1 LLRIGG
7 CCTGFLEPKSASTA
21 SYLTGGS
28 MSAEDSQEQ
37 DGLEK
42 HYEFIILGTG
52 LVQSILSCV
61 ASKHGIKVLH
71 LDKNDFYGE
80 AYSSN
85 NLSSHKA
92 HYEALRARNED
103 TAATAVPQDGA
114 EGVSV
119 SLIADVDD
127 VFVVDMKNIMGAE
140 VQAAAPRKPS
150 DSSKAHPACWGYTM
164 ERERRTAASAAEAE
178 QQSLTHPVFRNYVK
192 HSHLTPAR
200 VLLQDRDFNI
210 DTTAKVLYGSGAIT
224 ELLITSGVANYLEF
238 RSFEGLYFW
247 LDQTGSGGRASDA
260 HRQLWKVPCSKND
273 VFNTSVLGALE
284 KRALMK
290 FHLFVADYGRTSGG
304 TDNTSLNENE
314 LAIGRSLYRP
324 QNKQQVHGYNV
335 QAFEDLP
342 IEQFL
347 SSSKISPKLQQIIVY
362 ALCCH
367 TRPLSGG
374 PVSDDSLGGSA
385 SQPYLTRDALRDM
398 FLHVD
403 SIGRFGETAFLAPI
417 YGTSEIIQAFC
428 RMSAVWGG
436 TFILKRSVT
445 SLQLCAVGQ
454 KAMESVAE
462 AGAGSNIDAHDA
474 PTESE
479 SGVRDGREGRLCVS
493 SITDNTGK
501 QISCDHFVC
510 GASYWPGVRTKRVL
524 KAVCTSLWIGSPLPS
539 SRSIIIIPPFSGR
552 DAAAGTVDSG
562 AGTLNNAFAIHIIQT
577 DASTNAT
584 PAGAV
589 CFHISTM
596 VLPSGESADWRQ
608 AAQEAAATT
617 RELRE
622 KAVALVRA
630 SFLSGCAQE
639 PIEMSRVVTLQPIY
653 ETGASSAGCG
663 VLGEQE
669 LPANVRLC
677 AESADA
683 SFSMHAA
690 YDEARGIFQQLFPG
704 KDFTLAQLEE
714 RTDAAASANLN
725 ADDDDEA
732 AYLEFALSA
741 IAPPPPPSSGEGEG
755 EVEGTDAPAADA
767 PKEEDALT

>member
-1 LLRIGG
+1 
-7 CCTGFLEPKSASTA
+7 
-21 SYLTGGS
+21 
-28 MSAEDSQEQ
+28 MSEEDSQDR

-42 HYEFIILGTG
+42 HYELILLGTG

-71 LDKNDFYGE
+71 LDKNDYYGE

-92 HYEALRARNED
+92 HYEKLRARNED
-103 TAATAVPQDGA
+103 TAPTAQQDCV

-119 SLIADVDD
+119 SLIEHDD
-127 VFVVDMKNIMGAE
+127 VFVVDIKNIMGAE
-140 VQAAAPRKPS
+140 VQAAAPRRPS
-150 DSSKAHPACWGYTM
+150 NSSKAHPACWGYAM
-164 ERERRTAASAAEAE
+164 EVASAAEE
-178 QQSLTHPVFRNYVK
+178 QQDRTHPVFRNYVK
-192 HSHLTPAR
+192 HNHLTPAR

-224 ELLITSGVANYLEF
+224 QLLITSGVANYLEF
-238 RSFEGLYFW
+238 QSFEGLYFW
-247 LDQTGSGGRASDA
+247 LDQASAGRASEV

-304 TDNTSLNENE
+304 TDNSSLNENE
-314 LAIGRSLYRP
+314 LAVGRSLYRP
-324 QNKQQVHGYNV
+324 QNKQQSHGYDLR
-335 QAFEDLP
+335 AYEDKP
-342 IEQFL
+342 IQQFL
-347 SSSKISPKLQQIIVY
+347 DSSKMSPKLQQIVVY

-367 TRPLSGG
+367 TRPLSGAGG
-374 PVSDDSLGGSA
+374 PA
-385 SQPYLTRDALRDM
+385 PYLTRDALRDM

-403 SIGRFGETAFLAPI
+403 SIGRFGETAFLAPV

-436 TFILKRSVT
+436 TFILRRSVT
-445 SLQLCAVGQ
+445 SLQLAGQ
-454 KAMESVAE
+454 ARES
-462 AGAGSNIDAHDA
+462 AGADEGSTDA
-474 PTESE
+474 PA
-479 SGVRDGREGRLCVS
+479 SGGGAREGGRVCVA
-493 SITDNTGK
+493 SITDSTGK

-510 GASYWPGVRTKRVL
+510 GASYWPRVRTQSVL
-524 KAVCTSLWIGSPLPS
+524 KALCTSLWIGSPLPS

-552 DAAAGTVDSG
+552 DAVGRADSG

-577 DASTNAT
+577 DASTNAA

-596 VLPSGESADWRQ
+596 VPRPDSADWRQ
-608 AAQEAAATT
+608 AAQGTAAAT
-617 RELRE
+617 RELME

-639 PIEMSRVVTLQPIY
+639 PVEISRVVTLQPIY
-653 ETGASSAGCG
+653 ETSPGSG
-663 VLGEQE
+663 VGE

-677 AESADA
+677 AESDA

-690 YDEARGIFQQLFPG
+690 HDDARDIFQQLFPG
-704 KDFTLAQLEE
+704 RDFTLE
-714 RTDAAASANLN
+714 RQERADVSAN
-725 ADDDDEA
+725 AGRGAEDDED

-741 IAPPPPPSSGEGEG
+741 IAPLPPPGEGQG
-755 EVEGTDAPAADA
+755 EADA
-767 PKEEDALT
+767 SAAPTEDAQSS